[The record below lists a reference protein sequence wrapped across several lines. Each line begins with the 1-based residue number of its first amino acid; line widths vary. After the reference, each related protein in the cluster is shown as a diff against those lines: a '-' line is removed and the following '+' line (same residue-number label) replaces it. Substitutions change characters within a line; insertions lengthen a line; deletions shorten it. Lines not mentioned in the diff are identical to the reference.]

1 MAASSVQKIRL
12 KNLLFELKKIQ
23 DFFLKKYRV
32 NDIYSNSKI
41 FEILIANELNHILI
55 PGHSGS
61 KDAKDEKGNEFE
73 YKHFKETSG
82 NHSWTFN
89 DYSDT
94 TIEDLKRVKLVIFA
108 HIDDTSFPTKLDWY
122 IGVDGKACSDYLKH
136 RTEELLERKPKGH
149 VNKRKMI
156 NFSAGQLEKDLK
168 LSKTIVQEINKD
180 GLYHRWSIKIN
191 NIANQIEKI
200 TGVTQILTSNKF
212 WELLVSLQLGHQVL
226 SEQAGHDAVD
236 GEGNFYEYK
245 VSKTFSWNFQDISE
259 NVLNKY
265 TKEKAVILAV
275 VDKEKMEVVKIFV
288 VNPREVVRKLKEKL
302 AEKAERYSLK
312 GGLRR
317 LQVSLSH
324 GDLKEIG
331 AKEISSQR
339 TLI

>member
-1 MAASSVQKIRL
+1 MATNSVQKVRL
-12 KNLLFELKKIQ
+12 RKLLIEMKKIQ
-23 DFFLKKYRV
+23 GFFLGKWGV
-32 NDIYSNSKI
+32 DDIYSNSKI
-41 FEILIANELNHILI
+41 FEIIIANELNHILI

-61 KDAKDEKGNEFE
+61 KDAKDENGNEFE

-94 TIEDLKRVKLVIFA
+94 TIEGLKRVKSVIFA
-108 HIDDTSFPTKLDWY
+108 HIDDTSFPPKLDWY
-122 IGVDGKACSDYLKH
+122 IGINGKVCSDYLKH

-156 NFSAGQLEKDLK
+156 NFSAVQLEKDLK
-168 LSKTIVQEINKD
+168 LSKTIVQEIKRD
-180 GLYHRWSIKIN
+180 GLYYKWLIKIN

-236 GEGNFYEYK
+236 ASGNFYEYK
-245 VSKTFSWNFQDISE
+245 VSKTSSWNFQDISE

-265 TKEKAVILAV
+265 TKEKAVILAI

-288 VNPREVVRKLKEKL
+288 ANPVKVVRKLKEKL
-302 AEKAERYSLK
+302 TEKADRYTSK

>member
-1 MAASSVQKIRL
+1 MAANSVQKVRL
-12 KNLLFELKKIQ
+12 RKLILELKKIQ
-23 DFFLKKYRV
+23 GFFLEKWGV
-32 NDIYSNSKI
+32 DDIYSNSKI

-61 KDAKDEKGNEFE
+61 KDAKDESGNEFE

-94 TIEDLKRVKLVIFA
+94 TIEGLKRVKLVIFA
-108 HIDDTSFPTKLDWY
+108 HIDDTSFPPKLDWY
-122 IGVDGKACSDYLKH
+122 ICVDGEACSDYLKH
-136 RTEELLERKPKGH
+136 RTEELLERKPKGY

-156 NFSAGQLEKDLK
+156 NFSAGQLEKDLN
-168 LSKTIVQEINKD
+168 LSKTIVQEINRD
-180 GLYHRWSIKIN
+180 GSYYRLLIKIN

-226 SEQAGHDAVD
+226 SEQAGHYAVD
-236 GEGNFYEYK
+236 IDGNFYEYK
-245 VSKTFSWNFQDISE
+245 VSKSFSWNFQDISE

-275 VDKEKMEVVKIFV
+275 VDKEKMDVVKIFV
-288 VNPREVVRKLKEKL
+288 ANSKEVVRKLKEKL
-302 AEKAERYSLK
+302 TEKADRYASK

-324 GDLKEIG
+324 GDIKEIG
-331 AKEISSQR
+331 AKEISSR
-339 TLI
+339 RILI

>member
-1 MAASSVQKIRL
+1 MAANSVQKIRL
-12 KNLLFELKKIQ
+12 HKLLLELKEIQ
-23 DFFLKKYRV
+23 DFFLKKYGV

-61 KDAKDEKGNEFE
+61 KDAKDESGNEFE

-89 DYSDT
+89 DYSET
-94 TIEDLKRVKLVIFA
+94 TIEGLRNIKSAVFA
-108 HIDDTSFPTKLDWY
+108 HIDDTSFPPKLDWY
-122 IGVDGKACSDYLKH
+122 IEVDGKACSDYLKY
-136 RTEELLERKPKGH
+136 RTEELLQRKPKGH

-156 NFSAGQLEKDLK
+156 NFSAVQLETDLK
-168 LSKTIVQEINKD
+168 LSKTKVRDINKN
-180 GLYHRWSIKIN
+180 GLYYNWLIKIYE
-191 NIANQIEKI
+191 IANQIEKI

-212 WELLVSLQLGHQVL
+212 WELLVSLKLNHQVL
-226 SEQAGHDAVD
+226 SEQAGHDAID
-236 GEGNFYEYK
+236 DAGNFYEYK

-265 TKEKAVILAV
+265 EKEKAVILAV
-275 VDKEKMEVVKIFV
+275 VDKEKMEVVKIFE
-288 VNPREVVRKLKEKL
+288 VNPHKAVEKLREKLKD
-302 AEKAERYSLK
+302 KAERYSQR

-324 GDLKEIG
+324 GDLEDINAAEINF
-331 AKEISSQR
+331 
-339 TLI
+339 T

>member
-1 MAASSVQKIRL
+1 MAANSNQQLRL
-12 KNLLFELKKIQ
+12 KKLFLELKEIQ
-23 DFFLKKYRV
+23 DFFFKKYGV

-61 KDAKDEKGNEFE
+61 KDAKDENGNEFE

-94 TIEDLKRVKLVIFA
+94 TIEGLKNIKSALFA
-108 HIDDTSFPTKLDWY
+108 HIDDISFPPKLDWY
-122 IGVDGKACSDYLKH
+122 IEVNGKICSNYLKH
-136 RTEELLERKPKGH
+136 RTEELLQRKPKGH
-149 VNKRKMI
+149 VNRRKMI
-156 NFSAGQLEKDLK
+156 NFSAVQLETDLK
-168 LSKTIVQEINKD
+168 LSKTKVTEINKK
-180 GLYHRWSIKIN
+180 GCYYAWLIKIYE
-191 NIANQIEKI
+191 IANQIEKI

-212 WELLVSLQLGHQVL
+212 WELLVSLKLFHQVL

-245 VSKTFSWNFQDISE
+245 VSKTFSWNFQDISD

-265 TKEKAVILAV
+265 EKEKAVILAV
-275 VDKEKMEVVKIFV
+275 VDKEKMEVVKIFEADPHKTV
-288 VNPREVVRKLKEKL
+288 EKLKEKL
-302 AEKAERYSLK
+302 KDKAERYSQK

-324 GDLKEIG
+324 GDLGEIG
-331 AKEISSQR
+331 AREIKFS
-339 TLI
+339 

>member
-1 MAASSVQKIRL
+1 MAANSIQKVRL
-12 KNLLFELKKIQ
+12 RKLILELKKIQ
-23 DFFLKKYRV
+23 GFFLEKWGV
-32 NDIYSNSKI
+32 DDIYSNSKI

-61 KDAKDEKGNEFE
+61 KDAKDESGNEFE

-94 TIEDLKRVKLVIFA
+94 TIEGLKRVKSAIFA
-108 HIDDTSFPTKLDWY
+108 HIDDTSFPPKLDWY
-122 IGVDGKACSDYLKH
+122 IGVDGKTCSDYLKY
-136 RTEELLERKPKGH
+136 RTEELLQRKPKGY

-156 NFSAGQLEKDLK
+156 NFSAVQLERDLK
-168 LSKTIVQEINKD
+168 LSKTKVAEINKN
-180 GLYHRWSIKIN
+180 GRYYAWLIKIYD
-191 NIANQIEKI
+191 IANQIEKI

-212 WELLVSLQLGHQVL
+212 WELLVSLKLNHRVL

-236 GEGNFYEYK
+236 NSGNFYEYK

-265 TKEKAVILAV
+265 EKEKAVILAV
-275 VDKEKMEVVKIFV
+275 VDKGRMKIIKIFAANPHEVVK
-288 VNPREVVRKLKEKL
+288 KLKEKL
-302 AEKAERYSLK
+302 GDKAERYAQQ

-324 GDLKEIG
+324 GDLEEI
-331 AKEISSQR
+331 
-339 TLI
+339 

>member
-1 MAASSVQKIRL
+1 MAINTNVKIRL
-12 KNLLFELKKIQ
+12 RKLILELKQIQ
-23 DFFLKKYRV
+23 DFFLRNFGV

-41 FEILIANELNHILI
+41 FEIVIANELNHLLI

-61 KDAKDEKGNEFE
+61 RDAKDEQGNQFE

-94 TIEDLKRVKLVIFA
+94 TIQDLKLTKSIIFA
-108 HIDDTSFPTKLDWY
+108 HIDDTSYPPKLDWY
-122 IGVDGKACSDYLKH
+122 IEVDGNVCSDYLKF

-156 NFSAGQLEKDLK
+156 NFSANQLEKDLK
-168 LSKTIVQEINKD
+168 LSKTKVSSINTNGKYYNWLTRIYD
-180 GLYHRWSIKIN
+180 L
-191 NIANQIEKI
+191 ANQIEKI

-212 WELLVSLQLGHQVL
+212 WELLVSLKLNHQVL

-236 GEGNFYEYK
+236 DSGCFYEYK
-245 VSKTFSWNFQDISE
+245 VSKSFSWNFQDISD

-265 TKEKAVILAV
+265 EREKLIVLAV
-275 VDKEKMEVVKIFV
+275 VDKGAMEVSKIFV
-288 VNPREVVRKLKEKL
+288 APPNLVVKKLREKL
-302 AEKAERYSLK
+302 LNKEERYQNK

-317 LQVSLSH
+317 LQVSLAY
-324 GDLKEIG
+324 GDLKDINAIEVNF
-331 AKEISSQR
+331 S
-339 TLI
+339 

>member
-1 MAASSVQKIRL
+1 MAANSIQKLRL
-12 KNLLFELKKIQ
+12 KKLLLELKEIQ
-23 DFFLKKYRV
+23 YFFLEKYGV
-32 NDIYSNSKI
+32 DDIYSNSKI

-61 KDAKDEKGNEFE
+61 KDAKDKSGNEFE

-94 TIEDLKRVKLVIFA
+94 TIEDLKRVEKVIFA
-108 HIDDTSFPTKLDWY
+108 HIDDTSFPPKLDWY
-122 IGVDGKACSDYLKH
+122 IGVDGKACSDYLKY
-136 RTEELLERKPKGH
+136 RTKELLERKPKGH

-156 NFSAGQLEKDLK
+156 NFSAVQLEPDLK
-168 LSKTIVQEINKD
+168 LTKTILREINKN
-180 GLYHRWSIKIN
+180 GLYYNWLIKIYD
-191 NIANQIEKI
+191 IANQIEKI

-212 WELLVSLQLGHQVL
+212 WELLVSLKLGHQVL

-265 TKEKAVILAV
+265 EKEKAIILAV
-275 VDKEKMEVVKIFV
+275 VDKEKMEVVKIFEA
-288 VNPREVVRKLKEKL
+288 NPREIVKKLKEKL
-302 AEKAERYSLK
+302 REKANRYASK

-317 LQVSLSH
+317 LQVSLSQ
-324 GDLKEIG
+324 GDLKEIK
-331 AKEISSQR
+331 AREISF
-339 TLI
+339 

>member
-1 MAASSVQKIRL
+1 MAANSVQKVRL
-12 KNLLFELKKIQ
+12 KKLLLELKKIQ
-23 DFFLKKYRV
+23 DFFLEKYGV

-41 FEILIANELNHILI
+41 FEILIANELDHILI

-61 KDAKDEKGNEFE
+61 KDAKDENGNEFE

-94 TIEDLKRVKLVIFA
+94 TIEGLKKIKSAIFA
-108 HIDDTSFPTKLDWY
+108 HIDDTSFPPKLDWY
-122 IGVDGKACSDYLKH
+122 IEADGKACSNYLKY
-136 RTEELLERKPKGH
+136 RTQELLQRKPKGH

-156 NFSAGQLEKDLK
+156 NFSAVQLETDLK
-168 LSKTIVQEINKD
+168 LSKTTIGEINKT
-180 GLYHRWSIKIN
+180 GLYYTWLIKIYD
-191 NIANQIEKI
+191 IANQIEKI

-212 WELLVSLQLGHQVL
+212 WELLVSLKLEHQVL

-236 GEGNFYEYK
+236 DEGNFYEYK

-265 TKEKAVILAV
+265 EKEKAIILAV
-275 VDKEKMEVVKIFV
+275 VDKENMNVIKIFEANPHEVVK
-288 VNPREVVRKLKEKL
+288 KLKEKL
-302 AEKAERYSLK
+302 GDKAERYAPK

-317 LQVSLSH
+317 LQVSLSQ
-324 GDLKEIG
+324 GDLEEIN
-331 AKEISSQR
+331 AKEINF
-339 TLI
+339 T